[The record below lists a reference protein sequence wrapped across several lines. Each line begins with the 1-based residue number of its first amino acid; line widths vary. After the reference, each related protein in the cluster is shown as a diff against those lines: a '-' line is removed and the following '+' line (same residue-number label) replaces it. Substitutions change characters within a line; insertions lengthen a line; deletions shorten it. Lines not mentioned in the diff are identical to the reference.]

1 MADRKSTD
9 RASHQDIIEAAKR
22 DHGALKEQIH
32 VYGEPPLNSFVP
44 PEDKKPLAHPSVNA
58 SDPKDMKSNSR
69 VR

>member
-44 PEDKKPLAHPSVNA
+44 PKDKKTFGA
-58 SDPKDMKSNSR
+58 SFGERIRSKGYEIKL
-69 VR
+69 